1 MEITSITE
9 GTWKGKEGQSKRLL
23 QILWFYW
30 PPASLFWYSSLPTNL
45 LSCSLH
51 PHTEKYSLSHLT
63 KAFLWTRPSTD
74 LPSLGTFRTNL
85 VNPYSSFFWSCQH
98 LFWNMFYE
106 SFLSIFY
113 WYAHCCCSVSQ
124 LRPTLCDPMDYS
136 PPGSSVHGI
145 LLAKILEWVAI
156 SFSRGSSPP
165 RDRTGSPALQ
175 ADSLPSEPPGKP
187 LARRES
193 RNKHSDH
200 STYKT
205 IFYLEEIHCHWAYRR
220 EWPGCDNDVWKALLT
235 DLETY

>member
-1 MEITSITE
+1 MIFMWPTCLCSYSAFSSSSAILIRCSHGHFLPLGRVLQRGMEMTSIAE

-30 PPASLFWYSSLPTNL
+30 PPASLFWYSSLPANL
-45 LSCSLH
+45 LSCNLH

-74 LPSLGTFRTNL
+74 LPSLGTFMTNL

-113 WYAHCCCSVSQ
+113 WYAHCCWSVSQ
-124 LRPTLCDPMDYS
+124 LHPTLCDPMDYC
-136 PPGSSVHGI
+136 PPGSSAPGI

-165 RDRTGSPALQ
+165 RDQTGSPALQ

-187 LARRES
+187 HYV
-193 RNKHSDH
+193 HS
-200 STYKT
+200 KCQ
-205 IFYLEEIHCHWAYRR
+205 I
-220 EWPGCDNDVWKALLT
+220 NDSN
-235 DLETY
+235 